1 MTGPDPASEPAEGR
15 PVAFATA
22 APGVEAEA
30 TVAADPPGA
39 VVELTASGLDPDT
52 TYALWLTP
60 ADGGY
65 EQRVPSGTFRPDADG
80 EVDARLHSALPA
92 SVADRVWVTDPTG
105 EVTLDTE

>member
-1 MTGPDPASEPAEGR
+1 
-15 PVAFATA
+15 
-22 APGVEAEA
+22 
-30 TVAADPPGA
+30 

-60 ADGGY
+60 VDGSY
-65 EQRVPSGTFRPDADG
+65 EQRVPSGTFRPDGEG

-92 SVADRVWVTDPTG
+92 SEAARVWVTDPTG